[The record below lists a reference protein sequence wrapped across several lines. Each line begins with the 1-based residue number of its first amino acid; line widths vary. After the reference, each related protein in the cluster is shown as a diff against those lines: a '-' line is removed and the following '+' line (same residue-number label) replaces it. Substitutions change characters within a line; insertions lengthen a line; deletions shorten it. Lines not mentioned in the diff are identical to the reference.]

1 MLLTS
6 FFRTFES
13 GLAIPRPTTD
23 LSSFQAEMSS
33 VTCNCNSYGTCP
45 YDPPRSMPN
54 FVLKSKS
61 EKKRQLSKV
70 DLGSMTKCSTE
81 SAQER
86 FSSRFCCLDGKL
98 VLWCDFCQSCP
109 SPKSDRCRL
118 STVKWPPCQICRIIC
133 ARLSTNICRARA
145 AVLAEPP
152 PKGRDRYEI
161 GTHSA

>member
-45 YDPPRSMPN
+45 YDPPRLMPN

-61 EKKRQLSKV
+61 ETKRQLSKV
-70 DLGSMTKCSTE
+70 DLGSMTRCSTE

-86 FSSRFCCLDGKL
+86 FSSRFCCLDENL
-98 VLWCDFCQSCP
+98 VLEGKCCGFSPRSQIGSVPPVDRQMATVSDLSNNLCP
-109 SPKSDRCRL
+109 IEHKYLPREGRGL
-118 STVKWPPCQICRIIC
+118 PPEG
-133 ARLSTNICRARA
+133 SH
-145 AVLAEPP
+145 
-152 PKGRDRYEI
+152 RYEI